1 MSRDHYDSEQYRR
14 TAQRQI
20 KVGIIADRIAKRQI
34 RVGLLAHAGMPP
46 KQIAKEVG
54 CAVRTVRDD
63 LEAMDMLPSPPKRKN
78 CGTTTGYRDH
88 HKHRDPRPCDACRAA
103 KTRSRKQAAA

>member
-1 MSRDHYDSEQYRR
+1 MNL
-14 TAQRQI
+14 AQRQI
-20 KVGIIADRIAKRQI
+20 KVGILADQGMSITSIAREI
-34 RVGLLAHAGMPP
+34 
-46 KQIAKEVG
+46 G
-54 CAVRTVRDD
+54 CARMTVRKD